1 MCEKTYVFAHFA
13 NGNTFRCCDKITVAD
28 NLAARAGGNIRGS
41 IYISRRAERPSR
53 VQIDRYTEDTSL
65 ADGKSRNPECTD
77 REIKVA
83 RSIATR
89 CLLEE
94 ISPRARLISSGRVDA
109 RRYRARRM
117 GIDYA
122 REEAGGLGTERR
134 DETGAQDWKEDEGWK
149 IRIIETRQRS
159 TEMRSRRDERR
170 KRKRKRKE
178 DAHRGLTHRRTETRN
193 VTNSD

>member
-13 NGNTFRCCDKITVAD
+13 NENTFRCCDKITVAD
-28 NLAARAGGNIRGS
+28 NLAARAEGNIRGS
-41 IYISRRAERPSR
+41 IYISRRAERPNG

-65 ADGKSRNPECTD
+65 ADGKSRWNPECTD

-94 ISPRARLISSGRVDA
+94 ISPRARRISSGRVGA

-122 REEAGGLGTERR
+122 REEAGNLG
-134 DETGAQDWKEDEGWK
+134 AV
-149 IRIIETRQRS
+149 
-159 TEMRSRRDERR
+159 
-170 KRKRKRKE
+170 RKE
-178 DAHRGLTHRRTETRN
+178 ETKREHKIGKRTK
-193 VTNSD
+193 DGK